1 MVQIKSFMIFFH
13 VYIHYC
19 NLNYVISFF
28 FQQIPT
34 INEVF
39 AELNKTVKDT
49 TVLSDEA
56 KKSVNDSLDAGVR
69 EINYT
74 QYKEQVWTFKSY
86 LHV

>member
-1 MVQIKSFMIFFH
+1 MVQIKSFMIFFSCMQSLLQSEL
-13 VYIHYC
+13 C
-19 NLNYVISFF
+19 NLLL

-74 QYKEQVWTFKSY
+74 QYKEQV
-86 LHV
+86 

>member
-1 MVQIKSFMIFFH
+1 MVQIKSFMIFFSCMQSLLQSEL
-13 VYIHYC
+13 C
-19 NLNYVISFF
+19 NLLL

-39 AELNKTVKDT
+39 AELSKTVKDT

-74 QYKEQVWTFKSY
+74 QYKEQV
-86 LHV
+86 